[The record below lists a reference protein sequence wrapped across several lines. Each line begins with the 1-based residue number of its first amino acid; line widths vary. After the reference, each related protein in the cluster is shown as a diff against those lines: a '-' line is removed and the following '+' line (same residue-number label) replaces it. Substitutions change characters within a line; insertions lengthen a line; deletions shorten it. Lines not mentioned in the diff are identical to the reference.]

1 MIEASTTLKGNLMIL
16 KPEFANMVDRMG
28 LEDGELA
35 LAEIVWQRC
44 EKAMQQKPQQEAVLV
59 SDKLQKFLQTY
70 AYNHRS
76 VALTTDELHWLTT
89 MFTTFLRLGE
99 DNLAAIKEEI
109 QGAWLL
115 CDPDDPK
122 TEDNFAYLNEL
133 RTIQQKWKKSHKR
146 LSSIQTKLKKNRKM

>member
-1 MIEASTTLKGNLMIL
+1 MIL

-44 EKAMQQKPQQEAVLV
+44 EKAMQQKPQQEAALV

-76 VALTTDELHWLTT
+76 VAFTTDELHWLTA
-89 MFTTFLRLGE
+89 MFSHFLRLGE
-99 DNLAAIKEEI
+99 EDLVEMKKEI
-109 QGAWLL
+109 QNTWLV
-115 CDPDDPK
+115 CNPDDPS
-122 TEDNFAYLNEL
+122 TEEAFEYLNEL
-133 RTIQQKWKKSHKR
+133 RVIQKKWRKSHKR
-146 LSSIQTKLKKNRKM
+146 MSSIQAKLKKNRKM